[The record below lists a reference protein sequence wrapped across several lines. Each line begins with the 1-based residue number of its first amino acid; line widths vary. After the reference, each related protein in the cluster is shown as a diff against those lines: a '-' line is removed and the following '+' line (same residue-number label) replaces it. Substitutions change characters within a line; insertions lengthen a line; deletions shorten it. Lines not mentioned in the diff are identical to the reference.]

1 MAPHSPRR
9 RPRAARGRGEPPP
22 VPFAGE
28 GEQNQPMSAGMRE
41 ERKVVTALFA
51 DVVGSTRLM
60 EELDPEDAR
69 EVLGAAVRRMVE
81 AVEAFG
87 GTIKDLA
94 GDGVLAL
101 FGAPVAHENDAERAI
116 RSALRIVRDVDV
128 DESSVSVRVGI
139 ETGLVVLGP
148 VGAGGRVEYGA
159 TGDAVNTAARLQAHA
174 PPGGILVGRITR
186 REVDDLFDW
195 GAELLLELKGK
206 SEPVSA
212 FEVLAE
218 RFDAKTAAASVPM
231 FGREVE
237 LEHATRVADRALSG
251 DGGLLL
257 VVGEP
262 GIGKSRLVEDV
273 RDHVS
278 TSALTWRVGRRPL
291 RPRAHAVSGDVATSH
306 DRRASAP
313 DPGACRTRSSRGR
326 DRGRALG

>member
-9 RPRAARGRGEPPP
+9 RPRASRTRGEPPP

-116 RSALRIVRDVDV
+116 RTALRILQDVAEHAADV
-128 DESSVSVRVGI
+128 ARSWEIEGFSVRVGI
-139 ETGLVVLGP
+139 STGPVVLGP
-148 VGAGGRVEYGA
+148 TGAGQRLEYGA
-159 TGDAVNTAARLQAHA
+159 
-174 PPGGILVGRITR
+174 
-186 REVDDLFDW
+186 F
-195 GAELLLELKGK
+195 
-206 SEPVSA
+206 
-212 FEVLAE
+212 
-218 RFDAKTAAASVPM
+218 
-231 FGREVE
+231 
-237 LEHATRVADRALSG
+237 
-251 DGGLLL
+251 
-257 VVGEP
+257 
-262 GIGKSRLVEDV
+262 
-273 RDHVS
+273 
-278 TSALTWRVGRRPL
+278 
-291 RPRAHAVSGDVATSH
+291 
-306 DRRASAP
+306 
-313 DPGACRTRSSRGR
+313 
-326 DRGRALG
+326 